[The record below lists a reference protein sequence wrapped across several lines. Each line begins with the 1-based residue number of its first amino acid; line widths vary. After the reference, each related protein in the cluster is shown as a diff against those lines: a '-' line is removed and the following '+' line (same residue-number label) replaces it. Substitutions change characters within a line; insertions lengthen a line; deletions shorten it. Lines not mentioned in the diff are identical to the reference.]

1 MGPGSNLSI
10 WEPQMDSRRLK
21 KWITSFSY
29 CLTSNQL
36 NKDEKIFLAI
46 TSPATIALNTM
57 SYVCA

>member
-1 MGPGSNLSI
+1 
-10 WEPQMDSRRLK
+10 MDSRRLK